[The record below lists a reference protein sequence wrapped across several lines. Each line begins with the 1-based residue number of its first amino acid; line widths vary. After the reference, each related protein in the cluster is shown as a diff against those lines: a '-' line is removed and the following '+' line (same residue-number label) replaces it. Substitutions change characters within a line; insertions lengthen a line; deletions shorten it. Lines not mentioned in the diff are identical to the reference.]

1 MDHPLSPLVRAPRVV
16 AAVAGSL
23 VIESGSL
30 RGQRFLLP
38 LPPCSL
44 TLGRDAGCSIR
55 FPSEQ
60 EAERL
65 MGRRHAQIDVR
76 TDGVFLID
84 LSSANGTELT
94 LADGR
99 AHQVNGQVQLQS
111 GMRIALGGED
121 GVWIS
126 VHLTAVAEPAKV
138 GGAPQL
144 QSSLAPLN
152 EPTLVQT
159 SATAVHQI
167 PPTPA
172 YQLGKPQQQ
181 QPLVHSDAVQ
191 PPHATRQAQHEQH
204 MQPPPPAYFAPTAP
218 RSEQPAQ
225 VQQSRIQ
232 VDAAKKLHRTGEDH
246 ELQQHRVLFIRQ
258 VVVICALLLVSCAAG
273 VLVAIRATAEESAA
287 SSAQ

>member
-44 TLGRDAGCSIR
+44 TLGRDVGCSIR

-65 MGRRHAQIDVR
+65 MGRRHAQIDIR

-94 LADGR
+94 LTDGR
-99 AHQVNGQVQLQS
+99 MQQVSGQVQLQS

-126 VHLTAVAEPAKV
+126 VQLTAVAESTKV
-138 GGAPQL
+138 GGAPHL
-144 QSSLAPLN
+144 QSSLAPQN

-159 SATAVHQI
+159 SAAAVHQI

-172 YQLGKPQQQ
+172 YQLGEPQQQ
-181 QPLVHSDAVQ
+181 RPLVHCAPVQ
-191 PPHATRQAQHEQH
+191 PPLATMQAQHE
-204 MQPPPPAYFAPTAP
+204 QPPPPAYFALTAP
-218 RSEQPAQ
+218 RPEQPPQ
-225 VQQSRIQ
+225 VQQSRLQ
-232 VDAAKKLHRTGEDH
+232 ADAAKKQHGTGQDH

-258 VVVICALLLVSCAAG
+258 VAVIFALLLLGCAAG
-273 VLVAIRATAEESAA
+273 VLVAIRAPAEESTAT
-287 SSAQ
+287 SAQ